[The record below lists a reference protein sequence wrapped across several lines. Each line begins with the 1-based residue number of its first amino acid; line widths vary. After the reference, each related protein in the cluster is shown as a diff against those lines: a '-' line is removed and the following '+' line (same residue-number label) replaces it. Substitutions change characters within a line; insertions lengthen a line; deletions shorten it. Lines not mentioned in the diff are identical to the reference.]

1 MILAEIPC
9 LRGSWRQ
16 QNTADPPTKYGC
28 NQRRIEF
35 VIAFGYITNIGIW
48 LVVEPSLWKIW
59 KSVGMIIPN
68 IWKNIKCSKPPTRFG
83 YITMGYTSLGHFP
96 EILGYS
102 FLTMTGFG
110 HPVAFHVGTS
120 SRTSWSCFGAR
131 KEMILPI
138 PCPIK
143 EGYFGF
149 STDIGFIWFYSFWM
163 LLEKSN
169 LPLFCQDLAFQLFYP
184 ISS

>member
-1 MILAEIPC
+1 
-9 LRGSWRQ
+9 
-16 QNTADPPTKYGC
+16 
-28 NQRRIEF
+28 
-35 VIAFGYITNIGIW
+35 
-48 LVVEPSLWKIW
+48 
-59 KSVGMIIPN
+59 
-68 IWKNIKCSKPPTRFG
+68 
-83 YITMGYTSLGHFP
+83 MGYTSLGHFP

-143 EGYFGF
+143 EGYVFV
-149 STDIGFIWFYSFWM
+149 STDNGFIWFYSFRG
-163 LLEKSN
+163 EK
-169 LPLFCQDLAFQLFYP
+169 
-184 ISS
+184 